1 MANDERGGPKGSNK
15 GKSKAELDAIEKAI
29 REGKTKHQAQNEA
42 LKGKF
47 KPVKK
52 G

>member
-1 MANDERGGPKGSNK
+1 MANDERGGPAGTNK
-15 GKSKAELDAIEKAI
+15 GKSKAELDAIERAI
-29 REGKTKHQAQNEA
+29 KEGKTKHQAQNEV
-42 LKGKF
+42 LKI